1 MKKLNELLGTEFPII
16 QGGMAN
22 IATGEFAAACSNAG
36 ALGVIATGGMLEADL
51 LRKQI
56 RICKSLTDKPFGVN
70 LMLMN
75 PCADEMAQIIME
87 EGVQVVTTGAG
98 SPGKY
103 IPAWKEAGIKVL
115 PVVAASILAKR
126 LVNQGADA
134 IIAEGMESGGHVGEM
149 TTMALVPQVI
159 DTVDVP
165 VIAAGGIA
173 DGRQAAAAFA
183 LGACG
188 IQVGTCLL
196 ASRECP
202 IHENYK
208 QALLKAKDSDTTV
221 TGRSIG
227 GPVRVLKNKMAR
239 EYLAP
244 GKAWSHAGGAGT
256 RHPRRSPP
264 RGVRGRHGAGQ
275 RHGRSGGRYAPRDQ
289 APAANFRGAV
299 QQQPGRFEGH
309 GGSMAVTIRG
319 KTLPLPILQGGMGV
333 GISLDGLAGAVAAC
347 GGMGTLSTA
356 VCGFQEPDFAK
367 RPFEANLRALDRQVR
382 HAKELAHG
390 AGLIAVN
397 AMVATT
403 QYADSVRTALRAG
416 ADAIVCG
423 AGLPK
428 DLPALA
434 SEVSDSDAAIAPIVS
449 SGRAAGLLCKLWDRH
464 YGRIP
469 DFLIL
474 EGPEAGGHLGFSR
487 QDLDAPPSLSDLL
500 REVLTAIAPFRDKA
514 GRDIPVFVAGG
525 VKNGADM
532 ARYMKLG
539 AAGAQFATRFIATAE
554 CDASEGY
561 KQRLLAAKAD
571 DITLVKSPVG
581 MPGRALRSPLI
592 QRVEAGTQPPLERC
606 VKCITTC
613 DGKNAPYCISRA
625 LIAARNGDWENGL
638 FFCGANA
645 GEINTLSTVPEQMA
659 QIMDE
664 WRAAQ

>member
-1 MKKLNELLGTEFPII
+1 
-16 QGGMAN
+16 
-22 IATGEFAAACSNAG
+22 
-36 ALGVIATGGMLEADL
+36 
-51 LRKQI
+51 
-56 RICKSLTDKPFGVN
+56 
-70 LMLMN
+70 
-75 PCADEMAQIIME
+75 
-87 EGVQVVTTGAG
+87 
-98 SPGKY
+98 
-103 IPAWKEAGIKVL
+103 
-115 PVVAASILAKR
+115 
-126 LVNQGADA
+126 
-134 IIAEGMESGGHVGEM
+134 
-149 TTMALVPQVI
+149 
-159 DTVDVP
+159 
-165 VIAAGGIA
+165 
-173 DGRQAAAAFA
+173 
-183 LGACG
+183 
-188 IQVGTCLL
+188 
-196 ASRECP
+196 
-202 IHENYK
+202 
-208 QALLKAKDSDTTV
+208 
-221 TGRSIG
+221 
-227 GPVRVLKNKMAR
+227 
-239 EYLAP
+239 
-244 GKAWSHAGGAGT
+244 
-256 RHPRRSPP
+256 
-264 RGVRGRHGAGQ
+264 
-275 RHGRSGGRYAPRDQ
+275 
-289 APAANFRGAV
+289 
-299 QQQPGRFEGH
+299 
-309 GGSMAVTIRG
+309 MAVTIRG

-382 HAKELAHG
+382 HAKVLAHG

-434 SEVSDSDAAIAPIVS
+434 SEVSDSNAAIAPIVS

-532 ARYMKLG
+532 E
-539 AAGAQFATRFIATAE
+539 E

-571 DITLVKSPVG
+571 NITLVKSPVG

-592 QRVEAGTQPPLERC
+592 QRVEAGTQPPPERC
-606 VKCITTC
+606 VKCIVTC
-613 DGKNAPYCISRA
+613 DGKNAPYCISKA

-638 FFCGANA
+638 FFCGAA
-645 GEINTLSTVPEQMA
+645 GGEVNTLSTVPEQMA